1 LGETAIKDL
10 EINRLCTWCSI
21 KTTTELK
28 AHARQPDEDDRC
40 IERVELDFCSVDL
53 DINTVPRDQLP
64 HEMLPQLFAELIDLG
79 TQVAATGDEELCK

>member
-1 LGETAIKDL
+1 MYMVFDQDN
-10 EINRLCTWCSI
+10 NRTEGTCSP
-21 KTTTELK
+21 
-28 AHARQPDEDDRC
+28 ARRG
-40 IERVELDFCSVDL
+40 RVELDFCSVDL